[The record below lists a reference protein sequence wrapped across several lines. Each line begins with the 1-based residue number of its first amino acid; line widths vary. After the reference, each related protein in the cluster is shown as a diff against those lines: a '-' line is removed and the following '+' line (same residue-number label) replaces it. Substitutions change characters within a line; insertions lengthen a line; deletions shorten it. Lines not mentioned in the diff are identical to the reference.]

1 MGISLCCSLSGPCL
15 VFARKQTLSNRQR
28 SILGQHSGGDCNAV
42 FTGRD
47 ERDRWDSR
55 YKNPEPLHARA
66 RDVKELLWRRA
77 RHLQNPSQP
86 TRLPLQSIAD
96 EDHRCRAIALVA
108 RRQALRANYVP
119 KRPIRDYLRTESGA
133 VPDGL
138 RVQNFHADKVRNGC

>member
-66 RDVKELLWRRA
+66 HDVKASVEAGVSPAKPPRSRKA
-77 RHLQNPSQP
+77 ATMVDR
-86 TRLPLQSIAD
+86 
-96 EDHRCRAIALVA
+96 
-108 RRQALRANYVP
+108 
-119 KRPIRDYLRTESGA
+119 G
-133 VPDGL
+133 
-138 RVQNFHADKVRNGC
+138 